1 MKREIIYSIALHII
15 IVAMTFLSAPFTLG
29 KTDFDYGQVVHI
41 TAVGTPDFSEPE
53 PVPFAPVEVPQALP
67 DDVSEDIPLSDP
79 TSIDKPVPIDKP
91 KEKPKEK
98 PKPKKPKAQNK
109 KPAEKPKDDGQS
121 SGSPTGEKEIETSA
135 TGAGS
140 PFAGATIDNAA
151 FDYPY
156 WFTQAFNKI
165 SGNFRRT
172 VAIDGNVVC
181 VIYFQVIKSGRVID
195 IQIKQS
201 SGIDPV
207 DRDCLNAIERSAP
220 FPPLPKEFRDEII
233 GITLPIKY

>member
-1 MKREIIYSIALHII
+1 MKREIIYSVGLHLIVIAL
-15 IVAMTFLSAPFTLG
+15 AFASAPFTLG
-29 KTDFDYGQVVHI
+29 SDPFDYGEVIKI
-41 TAVGTPDFSEPE
+41 TAVDIPEFSEPE
-53 PVPFAPVEVPQALP
+53 PIPFAPVDVPKALP
-67 DDVSEDIPLSDP
+67 EEVAEDIPISDP
-79 TSIDKPVPIDKP
+79 TSIDKPVPVEKP
-91 KEKPKEK
+91 VEKPKDK
-98 PKPKKPKAQNK
+98 PKPKKPKTQNK
-109 KPAEKPKDDGQS
+109 KPADKPKDDGQTA
-121 SGSPTGEKEIETSA
+121 GSPAGDKEIKTTA

-140 PFAGATIDNAA
+140 PFAGATIDNAS

-165 SGNFRRT
+165 AGNFRRT
-172 VAIDGNVVC
+172 VSLDGNVVC

-207 DRDCLNAIERSAP
+207 DRDCLSAIERSAP

-233 GITLPIKY
+233 GITIPIKY